1 MSTRQR
7 LVLAALLAAGLTASP
22 LLAAD
27 ADTYPD
33 RLIKIVVPQAAGGPT
48 AERVKWEALA
58 HSAGI
63 RID

>member
-1 MSTRQR
+1 MRR
-7 LVLAALLAAGLTASP
+7 RVVLASLLAAGLTASP
-22 LLAAD
+22 FLAAGAD
-27 ADTYPD
+27 AYPD
-33 RLIKIVVPQAAGGPT
+33 RLIKIVVPQTAGGPT